1 MKIQETSKSL
11 ITSFLFLIF
20 GALIFA
26 YPNQV
31 VTTAS
36 MIFGGILMFYGVI
49 LIIKNYYETK
59 QNSNN
64 SSTTLMIGIFILVAG
79 LLFVILAGLIS
90 QILQFVLG
98 AWILFTGIER
108 LMIAL
113 SLGKDNNAFITQI
126 VIASLL
132 LLAGLYTIFRGHL
145 EIQIIGIIMIIY
157 SILQIIGYFS
167 NKKEV
172 TDKKEEV
179 IISGKIENKDEL
191 KDDIKEAKVVEE
203 KPSKKKK
210 K

>member
-1 MKIQETSKSL
+1 MKIQETGKSL
-11 ITSFLFLIF
+11 IVSFLFLIF

-31 VTTAS
+31 ITTAS

-64 SSTTLMIGIFILVAG
+64 SSATLMLGIFVLVAG
-79 LLFVILAGLIS
+79 LLFVVLANLIS

-98 AWILFTGIER
+98 AWILFNGIER

-113 SLGKDNNAFITQI
+113 SLGKNNNAFITQI

-172 TDKKEEV
+172 VDKNEDVKLEKIESKEEH
-179 IISGKIENKDEL
+179 D
-191 KDDIKEAKVVEE
+191 DDIKEAKIVEE
-203 KPSKKKK
+203 KPKKNKKK
-210 K
+210 

>member
-1 MKIQETSKSL
+1 MKIQETGKSL

-26 YPNQV
+26 YPDQV
-31 VTTAS
+31 IITTS
-36 MIFGGILMFYGVI
+36 MAFGGILIFYGMI

-64 SSTTLMIGIFILVAG
+64 SSATLMLGIFVLVAG
-79 LLFVILAGLIS
+79 ILFVVLAGLIS

-98 AWILFTGIER
+98 AWLLFTGIER
-108 LMIAL
+108 LMIAI
-113 SLGKDNNAFITQI
+113 SLGKNNNSFITQI
-126 VIASLL
+126 IIGTLL
-132 LLAGLYTIFRGHL
+132 ILAGLYTIFKAHL

-172 TDKKEEV
+172 TEKKEDV
-179 IISGKIENKDEL
+179 KIEKIETKED
-191 KDDIKEAKVVEE
+191 KDDNIKEAKIVEE
-203 KPSKKKK
+203 KTKKEK
-210 K
+210 